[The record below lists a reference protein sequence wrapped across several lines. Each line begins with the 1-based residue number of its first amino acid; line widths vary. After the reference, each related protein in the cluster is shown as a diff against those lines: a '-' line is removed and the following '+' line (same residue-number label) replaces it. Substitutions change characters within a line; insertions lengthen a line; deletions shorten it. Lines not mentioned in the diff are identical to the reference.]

1 MTALATCAAAAAL
14 PSSRLRVSVETELP
28 GLVRIAGRIKWFDAV
43 KGYGF
48 IVPDGDLVSA
58 DVLLHRVCLE
68 NSGLVEAP
76 EGASVI
82 AHAVR
87 RPKGW
92 QAFLIISLD
101 ISTATPEASRPN
113 RLHRQLSD
121 IEVAELQAFSKTRL
135 SWKG

>member
-1 MTALATCAAAAAL
+1 MTGLATLTAVVAL
-14 PSSRLRVSVETELP
+14 PLSRLRVFAETELR
-28 GLVRIAGRIKWFDAV
+28 GLVRITGRIKWFDTA

-48 IVPDGDLVSA
+48 IVPDGDVVRS

-68 NSGLVEAP
+68 NAGLVEAP

-82 AHAVR
+82 VHAVR

-92 QAFLIISLD
+92 QAFMIISLD
-101 ISTATPEASRPN
+101 VRTATPEESRPN
-113 RLHRQLSD
+113 RLHRQMSD
-121 IEVAELQAFSKTRL
+121 IEVAELQAFSRSRL